1 MHYIQNLE
9 KNPFL
14 KALKGCSDDYE
25 PSPLI
30 IVTGGYLRAL
40 KQRDKCI
47 YICLSLRTPSY
58 KKRKKTQKVCFLK

>member
-25 PSPLI
+25 PSPPNYCDRWASK
-30 IVTGGYLRAL
+30 VPQAKGQMYLH
-40 KQRDKCI
+40 
-47 YICLSLRTPSY
+47 LSFSSHS
-58 KKRKKTQKVCFLK
+58 FI